1 MRRRTTEAQRRR
13 LTGWADDYTTKSER
27 RVLGDDAAA
36 ILAQERKRQQ
46 QRRRRPFVLDLEE
59 DVSPTR
65 PATQEGRSDE
75 SCREIMAQREQV
87 LSGRPGLPWRA
98 DQ

>member
-1 MRRRTTEAQRRR
+1 MRRRMTEAQHRR
-13 LTGWADDYTTKSER
+13 LTGWADDYTTKQER

-36 ILAQERKRQQ
+36 ILAQERQRQQ

-65 PATQEGRSDE
+65 PATQEARSDE
-75 SCREIMAQREQV
+75 TYLEVIAQRQH
-87 LSGRPGLPWRA
+87 LLDGRPGLPWKA
-98 DQ
+98 DS

>member
-1 MRRRTTEAQRRR
+1 MKRRMTEAQHRR
-13 LTGWADDYTTKSER
+13 LTGWADDYATKHER

-36 ILAQERKRQQ
+36 VLAAERRRQQ

-65 PATQEGRSDE
+65 PAALEARSDDVH
-75 SCREIMAQREQV
+75 REVMAQRQQA

-98 DQ
+98 DS